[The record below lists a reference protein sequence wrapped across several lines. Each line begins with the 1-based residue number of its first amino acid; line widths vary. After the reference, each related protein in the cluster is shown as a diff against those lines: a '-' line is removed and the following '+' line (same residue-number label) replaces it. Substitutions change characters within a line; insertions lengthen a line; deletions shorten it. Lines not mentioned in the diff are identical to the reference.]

1 MNNLKSYRKAAG
13 LTQKE
18 LAQLAGCTA
27 GAISHWESG
36 RQQMKMSTCR
46 KLVNILRDH
55 GFYTSMD
62 QLACS
67 STQMGYRDTRHFTSP

>member
-13 LTQKE
+13 LTQRE
-18 LAQLAGCTA
+18 LALLADCTA

-36 RQQMKMSTCR
+36 RRQMTISTCR

-55 GFYTSMD
+55 GLDTSMD

-67 STQMGYRDTRHFTSP
+67 STQMGHRAPCHFTST